1 MFLKI
6 YNSAG
11 SLKLTA
17 SPNASSTVSEEVMGE
32 YCVSAAFTHPA
43 FVPLDVNDYAVVDG
57 VRYKVRSRYRPRQ
70 KNRQTYEYNVKLYA
84 PIHDAEGTLFLF
96 QADGEVTTEF
106 SYDGDPR
113 AHLQL
118 WVDNMNRIAGQ
129 DVWSIG
135 TVIAGDPKTI
145 EYRNV
150 YCWDAAFGSNGIAA
164 TFNTEMWADGYV
176 VNLCKAERGDRMEL
190 GYLQGLTGL
199 AQEENGEVRFFTR
212 LFPLGS
218 TRNIDASKYGHAR
231 LQLPSG
237 AAYVDKNTELYGIKD
252 GYEEAAFAHIYPKY
266 VGSVTSVRSEQL
278 TNEEGRDYTVYYFKD
293 SGMDFN
299 PADYEI
305 PDHVKMLSFQTGEL
319 AGRGDGEGAFQANWH
334 EDTQEW
340 EIINVYPDDSTQL
353 PGGEIIPQV
362 GDTYIP
368 WNFTLPQEYIDAAE
382 QAYAEAVDDFLAT
395 YSFDTKKYN
404 GTTDRNYV
412 EDNGTPLKVGWNVRL
427 LSEEYFAGGHKDT
440 RITKVVRKLNDLC
453 QATVTCTDQIGTGWK
468 KTMENQLGS
477 LYYELARKAEQ
488 TIIDIIK
495 TTDTKTPGDHNVY
508 SALRSRLE
516 FLSKTHPET
525 MPFLMTFL
533 DGIVIGEHGFAGG
546 LAGFGAK
553 IDKKGYGEMRGLRL
567 WEWLEVPEIRCNR
580 VEVFLGI
587 KWRVPGAGIVL
598 TCTPDTD
605 AEGNTLSTGTCVL
618 KLEDGEL
625 GAVALDDIALGIYHF
640 QDAALNAT
648 KDTDDGKGNFTF
660 SGFATT
666 YFRITGVS
674 GSDHGTFT
682 YSLRPG
688 HTVHPQPQMHFACYG
703 NFTDTS
709 RQASVYETRTYTR
722 KLWKQ
727 NTWEIGP
734 QNIAQQ
740 DGDLS
745 NLNINGMSLEGYSA
759 YLNSVYFTG
768 QILQVK
774 PDGTPVR
781 TANDRGAWAAG
792 HYDYYDRV
800 SHDGCIWL
808 CVNEGG
814 TNAEPAESSADWLLQ
829 VKKGNDG
836 KNGKDGKDGI
846 NGADGIAGKDGT
858 SIVWQGE
865 AARHPDNP
873 KNGWAYRNTTDKKSY
888 VYQDGSWYQMTVDGI
903 DGQNGKDGKDGL
915 SIVWKGDLTTAP
927 ANPQLNWAY
936 RDTDNGRVY
945 IYNGNAWELMVVD
958 GSNGADGAKGA
969 DGLSVFIT
977 YHDSTAQP
985 AVPTGNG
992 TTGGW
997 HTAATSTSIW
1007 MSQKVAASATE
1018 GSWGTPIK
1026 IKGETGAPG
1035 KDGRGVSE
1043 VKNYYLAT
1051 GAASGVTTATG
1062 GWTEQVQ
1069 NVTASKRYLWNYEE
1083 IIYTDGSSVKTTPSI
1098 VGNFAADGQDGT
1110 NGVGIAG
1117 VTEEYGLS
1125 TSQDTQPTSWT
1136 LLPPKM
1142 SATDKY
1148 LWNRE
1153 TTKYTDNTTRT
1164 VTHLIAVYGDK
1175 GDSITHL
1182 GNWKTGL
1189 FVPYLG
1195 IVRMG
1200 YGTYMCINKNGT
1212 SNPPMWTI
1220 VDKDNNRLLQTQ
1232 DGGKTYG
1239 YILTGEMNS
1248 TEYALVASDGADG
1261 LNGTNG
1267 IDGAPGKDGRTP
1279 YFHIKYSANANGNP
1293 MSETPSVYIGTY
1305 TDFTQADSDDPAD
1318 YTWARFQGI
1327 QGLQGI
1333 PGTNGIDGKTYYLH
1347 IKYSNDG
1354 GATFTGNGGE
1364 DPGKF
1369 MGTLVDLNPTDSN
1382 TPTAYK
1388 WAQVRGEDGQPGKD
1402 GVSVTHHGNWKTG
1415 LFVPYMGIVR
1425 MGNAS
1430 WICTN
1435 VSGTSN
1441 PPCWTVTD
1449 KAGNRI
1455 LQTQDGG
1462 RTYGYILTGEN
1473 NTAEYDVVAEDGKPG
1488 QDGQNGQ
1495 DGKQGIQG
1503 LQGCIL
1509 RRSEWKTGAEY
1520 RNDESL
1526 TSGTRYVD
1534 VALVRDAN
1542 TATGWRA
1549 YKCRATHT
1557 SSLSNAPGNGTYWE
1571 EFGINTTSIF
1581 TDVIIA
1587 KNASIDLMWG
1597 QQVAVTDDGH
1607 NPVAGLTSRGIGSNT
1622 NVCIFGG
1629 SITAGTA
1636 PFMVMRDGSMTATKA
1651 NITGTVNAVAGVIA
1665 GFSISGNSLTNVGFD
1680 NNAAVIFRN
1689 DTTKCFAGIGG
1700 NVFPATTG
1708 ITCVGRFEN
1717 CDTSDTWSW
1726 SKNVAVYLRAEGA
1739 KFNYAFVG
1747 TGNGVLDG
1755 MVEGFALQ
1763 YVSSTGT
1770 TVHSTDISKGK
1781 YIVFYTA
1788 SGTFNHL
1795 LPTRQNIQ
1803 DTLGIDASRKFAVL
1817 LHYFTKYTAGG
1828 STFLYGRTTDIG
1840 GANTDQYPYLYDHNG
1855 NNTRVQLS
1863 KGDSAQVLV
1872 VYDGFN
1878 FFAQLVNVRN

>member
-1182 GNWKTGL
+1182 GNWKTGK
-1189 FVPYLG
+1189 V
-1195 IVRMG
+1195 
-1200 YGTYMCINKNGT
+1200 
-1212 SNPPMWTI
+1212 
-1220 VDKDNNRLLQTQ
+1220 
-1232 DGGKTYG
+1232 
-1239 YILTGEMNS
+1239 
-1248 TEYALVASDGADG
+1248 
-1261 LNGTNG
+1261 LN
-1267 IDGAPGKDGRTP
+1267 I
-1279 YFHIKYSANANGNP
+1279 H
-1293 MSETPSVYIGTY
+1293 
-1305 TDFTQADSDDPAD
+1305 FTQ
-1318 YTWARFQGI
+1318 I
-1327 QGLQGI
+1327 
-1333 PGTNGIDGKTYYLH
+1333 
-1347 IKYSNDG
+1347 
-1354 GATFTGNGGE
+1354 
-1364 DPGKF
+1364 
-1369 MGTLVDLNPTDSN
+1369 
-1382 TPTAYK
+1382 
-1388 WAQVRGEDGQPGKD
+1388 
-1402 GVSVTHHGNWKTG
+1402 
-1415 LFVPYMGIVR
+1415 
-1425 MGNAS
+1425 
-1430 WICTN
+1430 
-1435 VSGTSN
+1435 
-1441 PPCWTVTD
+1441 
-1449 KAGNRI
+1449 
-1455 LQTQDGG
+1455 
-1462 RTYGYILTGEN
+1462 
-1473 NTAEYDVVAEDGKPG
+1473 
-1488 QDGQNGQ
+1488 
-1495 DGKQGIQG
+1495 
-1503 LQGCIL
+1503 
-1509 RRSEWKTGAEY
+1509 
-1520 RNDESL
+1520 
-1526 TSGTRYVD
+1526 
-1534 VALVRDAN
+1534 
-1542 TATGWRA
+1542 
-1549 YKCRATHT
+1549 
-1557 SSLSNAPGNGTYWE
+1557 
-1571 EFGINTTSIF
+1571 
-1581 TDVIIA
+1581 
-1587 KNASIDLMWG
+1587 
-1597 QQVAVTDDGH
+1597 
-1607 NPVAGLTSRGIGSNT
+1607 
-1622 NVCIFGG
+1622 
-1629 SITAGTA
+1629 
-1636 PFMVMRDGSMTATKA
+1636 
-1651 NITGTVNAVAGVIA
+1651 
-1665 GFSISGNSLTNVGFD
+1665 
-1680 NNAAVIFRN
+1680 
-1689 DTTKCFAGIGG
+1689 
-1700 NVFPATTG
+1700 
-1708 ITCVGRFEN
+1708 
-1717 CDTSDTWSW
+1717 
-1726 SKNVAVYLRAEGA
+1726 
-1739 KFNYAFVG
+1739 
-1747 TGNGVLDG
+1747 
-1755 MVEGFALQ
+1755 
-1763 YVSSTGT
+1763 
-1770 TVHSTDISKGK
+1770 
-1781 YIVFYTA
+1781 
-1788 SGTFNHL
+1788 
-1795 LPTRQNIQ
+1795 
-1803 DTLGIDASRKFAVL
+1803 
-1817 LHYFTKYTAGG
+1817 
-1828 STFLYGRTTDIG
+1828 
-1840 GANTDQYPYLYDHNG
+1840 
-1855 NNTRVQLS
+1855 
-1863 KGDSAQVLV
+1863 
-1872 VYDGFN
+1872 
-1878 FFAQLVNVRN
+1878 

>member
-1 MFLKI
+1 M
-6 YNSAG
+6 
-11 SLKLTA
+11 
-17 SPNASSTVSEEVMGE
+17 
-32 YCVSAAFTHPA
+32 
-43 FVPLDVNDYAVVDG
+43 
-57 VRYKVRSRYRPRQ
+57 
-70 KNRQTYEYNVKLYA
+70 
-84 PIHDAEGTLFLF
+84 
-96 QADGEVTTEF
+96 
-106 SYDGDPR
+106 
-113 AHLQL
+113 
-118 WVDNMNRIAGQ
+118 
-129 DVWSIG
+129 
-135 TVIAGDPKTI
+135 
-145 EYRNV
+145 
-150 YCWDAAFGSNGIAA
+150 
-164 TFNTEMWADGYV
+164 
-176 VNLCKAERGDRMEL
+176 
-190 GYLQGLTGL
+190 
-199 AQEENGEVRFFTR
+199 
-212 LFPLGS
+212 
-218 TRNIDASKYGHAR
+218 
-231 LQLPSG
+231 
-237 AAYVDKNTELYGIKD
+237 
-252 GYEEAAFAHIYPKY
+252 
-266 VGSVTSVRSEQL
+266 
-278 TNEEGRDYTVYYFKD
+278 
-293 SGMDFN
+293 
-299 PADYEI
+299 
-305 PDHVKMLSFQTGEL
+305 
-319 AGRGDGEGAFQANWH
+319 
-334 EDTQEW
+334 
-340 EIINVYPDDSTQL
+340 
-353 PGGEIIPQV
+353 

-368 WNFTLPQEYIDAAE
+368 WNFALPQEYIDAAE

-412 EDNGTPLKVGWNVRL
+412 EDNDTPLKVGWNVRL

-468 KTMENQLGS
+468 KTLENQLGS
-477 LYYELARKAEQ
+477 LYYELARKEA
-488 TIIDIIK
+488 IIDIIK

-508 SALRSRLE
+508 SALRARLE

-525 MPFLMTFL
+525 MTFLMTFL

-546 LAGFGAK
+546 LTGFGAK

-598 TCTPDTD
+598 DCTPDTD
-605 AEGNTLSTGTCVL
+605 AEGRTLSTGTCTL

-648 KDTDDGKGNFTF
+648 EDTDDGKGNFTF

-674 GSDHGTFT
+674 GSNNDTFT

-688 HTVHPQPQMHFACYG
+688 YTVHPQPQMHFACYG

-781 TANDRGAWAAG
+781 TANDRGAWAVG

-814 TNAEPAESSADWLLQ
+814 TNAEPAESSADWLKQ
-829 VKKGNDG
+829 VEKGAAGEDG
-836 KNGKDGKDGI
+836 KS
-846 NGADGIAGKDGT
+846 A
-858 SIVWQGE
+858 
-865 AARHPDNP
+865 
-873 KNGWAYRNTTDKKSY
+873 
-888 VYQDGSWYQMTVDGI
+888 
-903 DGQNGKDGKDGL
+903 
-915 SIVWKGDLTTAP
+915 
-927 ANPQLNWAY
+927 
-936 RDTDNGRVY
+936 
-945 IYNGNAWELMVVD
+945 
-958 GSNGADGAKGA
+958 SN
-969 DGLSVFIT
+969 
-977 YHDSTAQP
+977 
-985 AVPTGNG
+985 
-992 TTGGW
+992 
-997 HTAATSTSIW
+997 
-1007 MSQKVAASATE
+1007 
-1018 GSWGTPIK
+1018 
-1026 IKGETGAPG
+1026 
-1035 KDGRGVSE
+1035 
-1043 VKNYYLAT
+1043 
-1051 GAASGVTTATG
+1051 
-1062 GWTEQVQ
+1062 
-1069 NVTASKRYLWNYEE
+1069 
-1083 IIYTDGSSVKTTPSI
+1083 
-1098 VGNFAADGQDGT
+1098 VGN
-1110 NGVGIAG
+1110 
-1117 VTEEYGLS
+1117 
-1125 TSQDTQPTSWT
+1125 W
-1136 LLPPKM
+1136 
-1142 SATDKY
+1142 
-1148 LWNRE
+1148 
-1153 TTKYTDNTTRT
+1153 
-1164 VTHLIAVYGDK
+1164 H
-1175 GDSITHL
+1175 
-1182 GNWKTGL
+1182 TGL

-1195 IVRMG
+1195 ITRMG
-1200 YGTYMCINKNGT
+1200 NASWQCTVKTGT
-1212 SNPPMWTI
+1212 SNPPLWTI
-1220 VDKDNNRLLQTQ
+1220 TTKEGNRILQTQ

-1239 YILTGEMNS
+1239 YILTGEEN
-1248 TEYALVASDGADG
+1248 TAEYKLIARDGEKGSDG
-1261 LNGTNG
+1261 
-1267 IDGAPGKDGRTP
+1267 
-1279 YFHIKYSANANGNP
+1279 
-1293 MSETPSVYIGTY
+1293 V
-1305 TDFTQADSDDPAD
+1305 
-1318 YTWARFQGI
+1318 
-1327 QGLQGI
+1327 GI
-1333 PGTNGIDGKTYYLH
+1333 PGKDGKTYYTWLRYADDAEGNG
-1347 IKYSNDG
+1347 ISNDP
-1354 GATFTGNGGE
+1354 TGKAYIGISNNNESPTESNNPE
-1364 DPGKF
+1364 DYTWALIKGK
-1369 MGTLVDLNPTDSN
+1369 
-1382 TPTAYK
+1382 
-1388 WAQVRGEDGQPGKD
+1388 DGVGIPGKD
-1402 GVSVTHHGNWKTG
+1402 GKTYYTWIAYSDNADGSGMYQQPKESTLYIGIAPNKETATESTNPADYVWSRFKGDPGQDGVSITYHGNWHTG
-1415 LFVPYMGIVR
+1415 LFVPYMGTTR
-1425 MGNAS
+1425 MGGKL
-1430 WICTN
+1430 WLCTAPT
-1435 VSGTSN
+1435 GTSN
-1441 PPCWTVTD
+1441 PPCWTITT
-1449 KAGNRI
+1449 KEGNRI

-1462 RTYGYILTGEN
+1462 RTYGYILTGEY
-1473 NTAEYDVVAEDGKPG
+1473 NTAEYSIAAQDGAPGADGKKG
-1488 QDGQNGQ
+1488 DN
-1495 DGKQGIQG
+1495 G

-1509 RRSEWKTGAEY
+1509 RRSEWKTGTEY

-1549 YKCRATHT
+1549 YKCKATHT
-1557 SSLSNAPGNGTYWE
+1557 SSSSNAPGNGTYWE

-1597 QQVAVTDDGH
+1597 QQIAVTDDSH

-1636 PFMVMRDGSMTATKA
+1636 PFMVMRDGSMTSTKA
-1651 NITGTVNAVAGVIA
+1651 NITGTINAVAGVIA

-1700 NVFPATTG
+1700 NVFPATSG

-1726 SKNVAVYLRAEGA
+1726 SKNVALYLRAEGA
-1739 KFNYAFVG
+1739 KFNYAFLG

-1763 YVSSTGT
+1763 YVSSTGN